1 MEPTKN
7 CIVIQTLMQQLL
19 PKYNKTTTIKF
30 SSLNITPSQAEI
42 LFLLEEKGPQKI
54 SEIASNLKMV
64 DSNVSNICSRLE
76 KAQYIER
83 KRQKEDQRIVKIEL
97 LESAFPKIKQLR
109 EENKLFYKRM
119 SQLISQEEVAEICD
133 GLEKLD
139 HLFDKLIEVHQ
150 EEGESVY
157 ES

>member
-1 MEPTKN
+1 
-7 CIVIQTLMQQLL
+7 
-19 PKYNKTTTIKF
+19 
-30 SSLNITPSQAEI
+30 
-42 LFLLEEKGPQKI
+42 
-54 SEIASNLKMV
+54 MV